1 MEPGDDYKITAD
13 TFHDGMRHISAVPSP
28 MVCSV
33 GIELDLDGEGKIHDL
48 RYERGCNGN
57 LQAVGRL
64 LEGMEAAKAAGILH
78 GVNSTVAGLPA
89 PTSCPAFSRPH
100 CRKTQT

>member
-57 LQAVGRL
+57 LQGIKSLVK
-64 LEGMEAAKAAGILH
+64 GMKIDDVIEKLSGIKC
-78 GVNSTVAGLPA
+78 GNK
-89 PTSCPAFSRPH
+89 PTSCPDQLANCLSKF
-100 CRKTQT
+100 KAKI